1 MVWVL
6 VKRRPPPYVGFP
18 TETWFRPMLRV
29 DHDRWGQTVAELR
42 QQALDAA
49 HARSRE
55 RFLALHEIAQGD
67 CATRVAERTGRHPQT
82 VMEWLHNYNEHGPG
96 ALSYRRTGGR
106 PLFVRRS
113 RPPPASR
120 SAPASRPPPAPR

>member
-1 MVWVL
+1 
-6 VKRRPPPYVGFP
+6 
-18 TETWFRPMLRV
+18 MLRV
-29 DHDRWGQTVAELR
+29 DHDRWGQTVAVLR
-42 QQALDAA
+42 QQALEAA

-55 RFLALHEIAQGD
+55 RFLALHEIAQGA

-82 VMEWLHNYNEHGPG
+82 VMEWIHNYNEHGPG

-113 RPPPASR
+113 RPPSASR
-120 SAPASRPPPAPR
+120 SAPANRPPPASR